1 MQALK
6 SLKFKVWVDFKM
18 VPGDIR
24 LELEIAHRLT
34 LGEWECL
41 LFNGSW
47 RWDSQISDEKNIRAT
62 SVKVEHSDV
71 NSLI

>member
-34 LGEWECL
+34 LGE
-41 LFNGSW
+41 
-47 RWDSQISDEKNIRAT
+47 
-62 SVKVEHSDV
+62 
-71 NSLI
+71 